1 MQLHKL
7 KIIKLKKTIFK
18 KILLILFIVLVA
30 IQFIHPAKNQST
42 EMPATH
48 IYNKYATSQD
58 VQQILATACNDCH
71 TNNTNYPWYASIQ
84 PVDWWLNDHIKDGK
98 KHFNMSEFGA
108 YSLRK
113 QYHKLEEID
122 EMIVEDE
129 MPLTSY
135 TLIHTN
141 AKMTEAQK
149 EMLIQWS
156 KNMRDSME
164 NWYPADSL
172 ISPKKRKV

>member
-1 MQLHKL
+1 M
-7 KIIKLKKTIFK
+7 KKTIFK

-84 PVDWWLNDHIKDGK
+84 PVDWWLNDVARDL
-98 KHFNMSEFGA
+98 
-108 YSLRK
+108 SLK
-113 QYHKLEEID
+113 VYWAEPT
-122 EMIVEDE
+122 IVTQGSQIG
-129 MPLTSY
+129 LFSRS
-135 TLIHTN
+135 I
-141 AKMTEAQK
+141 
-149 EMLIQWS
+149 
-156 KNMRDSME
+156 
-164 NWYPADSL
+164 
-172 ISPKKRKV
+172 

>member
-1 MQLHKL
+1 M
-7 KIIKLKKTIFK
+7 KIKKVWFRNVGIF
-18 KILLILFIVLVA
+18 LLFVLLC
-30 IQFIHPAKNQST
+30 IQFIHPTKNSSDDKKADIS
-42 EMPATH
+42 ATLPVPES
-48 IYNKYATSQD
+48 I
-58 VQQILATACNDCH
+58 QQILKTSCYDCH
-71 TNNTNYPWYASIQ
+71 SNYTDYPWYSKIQ
-84 PVDWWLNDHIKDGK
+84 PVDWWLNDHINEGK
-98 KHFNMSEFGA
+98 RELNFSTFSA
-108 YSLRK
+108 YRLFR